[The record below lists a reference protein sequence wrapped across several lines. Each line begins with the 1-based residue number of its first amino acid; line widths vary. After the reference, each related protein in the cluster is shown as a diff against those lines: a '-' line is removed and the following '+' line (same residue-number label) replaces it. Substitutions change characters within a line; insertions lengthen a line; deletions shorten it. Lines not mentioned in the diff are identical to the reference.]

1 MTAATIA
8 PDVDQLADVDWRYD
22 PACESEYCAGDHGP
36 ATHRC
41 VRLLCSCP
49 PTLACTPCAD
59 DVGRPNDT
67 VWQHSI
73 CGRCCAVNFLVRV
86 CDLLRVEPLP

>member
-1 MTAATIA
+1 MTATV
-8 PDVDQLADVDWRYD
+8 PTVDQLADVDWRYD
-22 PACESEYCAGDHGP
+22 PACEAKYCAGDHGP

-49 PTLACTPCAD
+49 PLLICTPCAD
-59 DVGRPNDT
+59 DLACPDKT
-67 VWQHSI
+67 VWMTATCDE
-73 CGRCCAVNFLVRV
+73 CGAVNTHVRV